1 MYSKWL
7 LLKDQCTA
15 SGCTVNDRGSAGNGA
30 EQAERAER
38 ASGASGAMGR
48 LSSILILGASIIYY
62 DLGASIIYY
71 DLGLACLR
79 RRMHFLGNSGA
90 KTGAGNPPHA
100 DRWNHRSPENARK
113 ITKNHEKS
121 LENPILDP
129 RN

>member
-1 MYSKWL
+1 
-7 LLKDQCTA
+7 
-15 SGCTVNDRGSAGNGA
+15 
-30 EQAERAER
+30 
-38 ASGASGAMGR
+38 MGR
-48 LSSILILGASIIYY
+48 LSSILILGASIIYYDLGASIIYY

-113 ITKNHEKS
+113 ITKKS
-121 LENPILDP
+121 LGKPDFY
-129 RN
+129 